1 MSLVARSN
9 YFTSLTQFKIMGIDI
24 YARWKEQTENEAK
37 AQMTGFSAVHGHVG
51 YLREAYHGEP
61 YATTFLVKEAFDAES
76 REAKI
81 PASVLRARL
90 PRTIELARERA
101 IKVYGET
108 GEIAR
113 ARVKSFVDFVELC
126 EEKERKTG
134 EAVTIVASY

>member
-1 MSLVARSN
+1 
-9 YFTSLTQFKIMGIDI
+9 MGIDI
-24 YARWKEQTENEAK
+24 YARWKKQTEQEAK
-37 AQMTGFSAVHGHVG
+37 AQVTGFSVVHGHVG

-61 YATTFLVKEAFDAES
+61 YATMFLVSEAFEAEK

-81 PASVLRARL
+81 SASVLRARL
-90 PRTIELARERA
+90 PKTIELARERA
-101 IKVYGET
+101 ITLYGET
-108 GEIAR
+108 GERAR